1 MHQMKKKVFRIIKLL
16 IISVVF
22 IQLSVSA
29 QTPKYFIISGK
40 ILSDS
45 EMFQSITVEIKKNN
59 QPAIVSQIPTT
70 RRFRLELAYNSEYR
84 LTFNQ
89 KGYLTKT
96 IIVNTEIPS
105 EVMQRENKFPNFL
118 MAVKLEKEICVEE
131 NTIAPNSVQHICYSP
146 EKDIFSKL
154 PTIFDIEY
162 VEQNSL
168 SIRQN
173 SKTSENR
180 SKSQSY
186 QIF

>member
-1 MHQMKKKVFRIIKLL
+1 MKKKGFRIIKLL
-16 IISVVF
+16 IILVV
-22 IQLSVSA
+22 IVQLSVSA

-45 EMFQSITVEIKKNN
+45 ETFQNITVQITKNN

-70 RRFRLELAYNSEYR
+70 RRFRLELAYNSEYQ

-89 KGYLTKT
+89 NGCLTKT
-96 IIVNTEIPS
+96 IIVNTEIPA
-105 EVMQRENKFPNFL
+105 EVMQRESKFPHFL
-118 MAVKLEKEICVEE
+118 MAVKLEKAICEEE
-131 NTIAPNSVQHICYSP
+131 NITTSNLIQHICYSP

-173 SKTSENR
+173 SKLSENK
-180 SKSQSY
+180 SKLQSY

>member
-1 MHQMKKKVFRIIKLL
+1 MKKKGFRIIKLL
-16 IISVVF
+16 VIFVVIIQFSA
-22 IQLSVSA
+22 SA

-45 EMFQSITVEIKKNN
+45 EMFQNITVEIIKNN

-70 RRFRLELAYNSEYR
+70 RRFRLELSYNSEYQ

-89 KGYLTKT
+89 NGHLSKT
-96 IIVNTEIPS
+96 IIVNTEIPT
-105 EVMQRENKFPNFL
+105 EVMQRENKFPHYL
-118 MAVKLEKEICVEE
+118 MAVKLDKAICEEE
-131 NTIAPNSVQHICYSP
+131 NITSSKSIQHICYSH

-162 VEQNSL
+162 VEQNAL

-173 SKTSENR
+173 SKLSENK
-180 SKSQSY
+180 SKFQSY

>member
-1 MHQMKKKVFRIIKLL
+1 MKKKAFRIIKLL
-16 IISVVF
+16 IIFAVV

-45 EMFQSITVEIKKNN
+45 EMFQNITVEIKKNN
-59 QPAIVSQIPTT
+59 QPATVSQIPTT
-70 RRFRLELAYNSEYR
+70 RRFRLELSYNAEYQ
-84 LTFNQ
+84 LIFNQ
-89 KGYLTKT
+89 NGHLSKT

-105 EVMQRENKFPNFL
+105 EVMQRENKFPHYL
-118 MAVKLEKEICVEE
+118 MAVKLDKAICEEE
-131 NTIAPNSVQHICYSP
+131 NLTTSNLIQHICYSP

-154 PTIFDIEY
+154 PTIFDVEY
-162 VEQNSL
+162 AEQNAL

-173 SKTSENR
+173 SKLSENK
-180 SKSQSY
+180 SKFQSY